1 YTAKKAGSLF
11 FTLPY
16 DKGWSAKVNGKPVKI
31 RKGQKGF
38 MVVDI
43 PAGKGQ
49 VKLSF
54 LPNGFKLASL
64 LSLAGFTLFIIYNY
78 GYRHFLQKKAKAS
91 GH

>member
-1 YTAKKAGSLF
+1 
-11 FTLPY
+11 
-16 DKGWSAKVNGKPVKI
+16 
-31 RKGQKGF
+31 
-38 MVVDI
+38 MVVDV